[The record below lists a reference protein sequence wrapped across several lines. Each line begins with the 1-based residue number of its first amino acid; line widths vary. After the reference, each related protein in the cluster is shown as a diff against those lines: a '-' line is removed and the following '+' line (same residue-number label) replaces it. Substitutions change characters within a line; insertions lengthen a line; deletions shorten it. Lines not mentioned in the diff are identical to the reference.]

1 MDDCDEYAN
10 CTNTIGSFLC
20 MCRVGFTGDGVSC
33 AGNNYVVCKLN
44 SLVRM
49 GEGWG
54 YSVSSNACVTFLSK
68 HASEG
73 LQYSHY
79 SVCFEEWTAL
89 F

>member
-54 YSVSSNACVTFLSK
+54 YCPNDKHILQCFLKCMRNLS
-68 HASEG
+68 
-73 LQYSHY
+73 
-79 SVCFEEWTAL
+79 
-89 F
+89 